1 MKRLSCL
8 LITSLMT
15 LAPGCAKEPLDTN
28 GGADDGTTAMDD
40 GTTGMDDGGTSD
52 GGESSTSDG
61 GTSTSTTT
69 STDDGPSFLDDG
81 GVTTDPGEGGLLP
94 LGGQCGFDGECE
106 SGICNQPFPG
116 FGICSEC
123 GSDADCQQSGDGV
136 NCTIGDAGYYTCS
149 TGNLGEE
156 CESDAACS
164 GDLTCE
170 LIVSLGGFIELTAC
184 SNCGDSSECDM
195 GNLCAPVVDLDGFNL
210 GGYRDC
216 VAPGSIPNDSICDDT
231 AEGDLACAGL
241 CAPVDTGFGAD
252 IPICGDCETDADC
265 AMGETCVAGMAGQG
279 GLAGNSCQ

>member
-1 MKRLSCL
+1 MKAFTFTFTMSATVTIPQVLLVGSIYDEMLSKL
-8 LITSLMT
+8 KERGGYVLSDDEKAKLQAT
-15 LAPGCAKEPLDTN
+15 LWVDGVLNATAGEDCEDGAL
-28 GGADDGTTAMDD
+28 GGATCQ
-40 GTTGMDDGGTSD
+40 S
-52 GGESSTSDG
+52 
-61 GTSTSTTT
+61 
-69 STDDGPSFLDDG
+69 
-81 GVTTDPGEGGLLP
+81 EG
-94 LGGQCGFDGECE
+94 F
-106 SGICNQPFPG
+106 F
-116 FGICSEC
+116 
-123 GSDADCQQSGDGV
+123 
-136 NCTIGDAGYYTCS
+136 T
-149 TGNLGEE
+149 
-156 CESDAACS
+156 
-164 GDLTCE
+164 GDLACTSCQ
-170 LIVSLGGFIELTAC
+170 FQYAAC